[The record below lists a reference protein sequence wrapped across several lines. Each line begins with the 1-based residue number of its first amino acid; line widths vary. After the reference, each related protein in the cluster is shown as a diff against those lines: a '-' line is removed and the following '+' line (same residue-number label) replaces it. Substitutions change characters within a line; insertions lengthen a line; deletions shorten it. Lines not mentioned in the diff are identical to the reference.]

1 MVLANFGREGRPEP
15 IIKGISQEVLAEMIG
30 STRSRVNQFMNKFR
44 DLGFI
49 SYNGKLEIHASL
61 LSVVL
66 NDRPARLKALGKPS
80 RPAAPLKAL
89 AKPSRPAARPKAL
102 AKPSRAPAGRAI

>member
-1 MVLANFGREGRPEP
+1 
-15 IIKGISQEVLAEMIG
+15 
-30 STRSRVNQFMNKFR
+30 MNKFR

-66 NDRPARLKALGKPS
+66 NDRPARLKALGKPA
-80 RPAAPLKAL
+80 RPAAPLKTFV
-89 AKPSRPAARPKAL
+89 KPSPRPAARPKAP
-102 AKPSRAPAGRAI
+102 AKPSRAALHRAI

>member
-1 MVLANFGREGRPEP
+1 
-15 IIKGISQEVLAEMIG
+15 MIG

-80 RPAAPLKAL
+80 RPAAPLKAF

>member
-1 MVLANFGREGRPEP
+1 
-15 IIKGISQEVLAEMIG
+15 
-30 STRSRVNQFMNKFR
+30 
-44 DLGFI
+44 LGFI

-66 NDRPARLKALGKPS
+66 NDRPAPLKALGRPS
-80 RPAAPLKAL
+80 RPAASPKAL

-102 AKPSRAPAGRAI
+102 AKPSRAAVGRAI